1 MKTTAAVLREL
12 QDYYDALD
20 PRPRLKELAAMSG
33 MPVATVS
40 RHLNG
45 TTKKGIPSRVRAL
58 AIALG
63 RQDLADDVIIETP
76 TQNED
81 AWWITEIQREARES
95 NLEEMERERALRIES
110 EKRLTDELKRTIE
123 SRDRSMTILME
134 RITAL
139 EADKLSL
146 AEDKSRAQ
154 TALSDVQRS
163 KRKYEVL
170 AFALLVLLLLYVILF
185 DLPYPDFGLTEI
197 IGKMF

>member
-20 PRPRLKELAAMSG
+20 PRPRLKELAAMAG
-33 MPVATVS
+33 MLVATVS

>member
-20 PRPRLKELAAMSG
+20 PRPRLKELAAMAG